1 MPSAALAHQARRDR
15 VLRTTLDADSAVTF
29 AVGKV
34 RERTSGWGVRPR
46 RDLLAGAVRLTR
58 TMAPTVADALARCR
72 EALEWDRPVEVYV
85 RPDPQLNAFLSQPP
99 SGPTLVGLSSR
110 LLESL
115 TPAELRFVLGHEL
128 GHALCD
134 HFGIPM
140 PLTAMIEDMAG
151 SLVPRTT
158 QLQLF
163 VWSRAAEVSADRMGL
178 LCAKDEQAAASA
190 FFKMATGLSS
200 VEVVKPDLAALAA
213 QADALPSAP
222 AARVKFREEDDELFD
237 CFSTHPMNPVRVRA
251 LLAYARSEGYRR
263 AIGAST
269 KGALSTSAL
278 EDQVERD
285 LGIMEPSYLEED
297 NDQARTMRKL
307 LYAAGLEVAA
317 ANGVVTEKELMALRA
332 LLGHDDAPKP
342 DPDPK
347 RNQAELEEALAA
359 ARELPAASRA
369 QLVQH
374 LGVIAHADGEV
385 DQHEV
390 DAMLRIAG
398 KLGVPAQVVHD
409 TVHAAVSPLD

>member
-1 MPSAALAHQARRDR
+1 VTAALAHQARRDR
-15 VLRTTLDADSAVTF
+15 VLRQSLDADPAITF

-58 TMAPTVADALARCR
+58 TMAPTVAEALARCR
-72 EALEWDRPVEVYV
+72 EALGWDRPVEVYV
-85 RPDPQLNAFLSQPP
+85 RPDPQFNAFLAQPP
-99 SGPTLVGLSSR
+99 SGPTLIGLSSR
-110 LLESL
+110 LLESFS
-115 TPAELRFVLGHEL
+115 PPELRFVLGHEL

-178 LCAKDEQAAASA
+178 LCARDERAAASA

-200 VEVVKPDLAALAA
+200 VDVVKPDLAALAA

-251 LLAYARSEGYRR
+251 LMAYARSEGYLR
-263 AIGAST
+263 AVGAAT
-269 KGALSTSAL
+269 AGALATDAL

-297 NDQARTMRKL
+297 NDQSRAMRKL
-307 LYAAGLEVAA
+307 LYCAGLEVAA
-317 ANGVVTEKELMALRA
+317 ANGVVTDKELLALRA
-332 LLGHDDAPKP
+332 LLGHDDAPRP
-342 DPDPK
+342 DADLA
-347 RNQAELEEALAA
+347 RNRTDLDEALAA
-359 ARELPAASRA
+359 AKELPALSRA

-385 DQHEV
+385 DEHEV
-390 DAMLRIAG
+390 EAMLRIAAR
-398 KLGVPAQVVHD
+398 LDVPAQVVHE